1 MMPHSRVLLLISPST
16 DMMGCYRQARKLY
29 WHNAFLR
36 ESWTIPTEPEA
47 GVKHHCGSEDR
58 WGMGWGC
65 Q

>member
-1 MMPHSRVLLLISPST
+1 
-16 DMMGCYRQARKLY
+16 MMGCYRQARKLY